1 MGRYKITMAQRA
13 QIDKIMDDGEWRT
26 SIDIASIM
34 GIDCKH
40 TSSSICYWLIRKAEQ
55 NSYVVERDTTEI
67 RKNRKI
73 FRKVIAWIYFSWT
86 MTLKNVQSTTTIGT
100 VSRWFLNTHSYYQ
113 PLIDLLTVKIA
124 TIQCT
129 RQLTRITLQQFGQ
142 EKMQRITIGC
152 ILSLKPCAT
161 NTNTAMKKYIVRGQ
175 NLVMH

>member
-55 NSYVVERDTTEI
+55 NSYVVERDATEI

-73 FRKVIAWIYFSWT
+73 FRKVIA
-86 MTLKNVQSTTTIGT
+86 
-100 VSRWFLNTHSYYQ
+100 
-113 PLIDLLTVKIA
+113 
-124 TIQCT
+124 
-129 RQLTRITLQQFGQ
+129 
-142 EKMQRITIGC
+142 
-152 ILSLKPCAT
+152 
-161 NTNTAMKKYIVRGQ
+161 
-175 NLVMH
+175 